1 MKLRSK
7 LFLSTTALLTV
18 ALLGLMLGIFSV
30 LQLTQSQNRTLAHNL
45 NVISDSLDLRQELG
59 KQLFLVLGERFDEQ
73 ALQTLRTS
81 DQNFRQWIDRALA
94 QSPTDGDRQAILD
107 IQSAYQKFS
116 LLLQDPQA
124 VRN

>member
-59 KQLFLVLGERFDEQ
+59 KQLFLVLGERSMSRRCRRY
-73 ALQTLRTS
+73 APPTRTS
-81 DQNFRQWIDRALA
+81 DN
-94 QSPTDGDRQAILD
+94 G
-107 IQSAYQKFS
+107 
-116 LLLQDPQA
+116 
-124 VRN
+124 